1 MKRATCRKKRTEC
14 AFWCHNNRRMR
25 FSVECAFLY
34 LGKRRATSRKSAFW
48 LLRFTEKRIL
58 RVAPHEKA
66 HSGRS
71 GSRKS
76 AVCPTDGLWNVL
88 FCKMV
93 KRFSDL
99 GFLPQSQRTKQRR
112 GTHLCI
118 PSPPLYYARIN
129 LALYHT
135 YDFSY
140 ASPVPERR
148 PPLGTWAAPGAR
160 KSQGGQAREERN
172 LPP

>member
-1 MKRATCRKKRTEC
+1 MQRATFRKKCTEC

-25 FSVECAFLY
+25 FSLP
-34 LGKRRATSRKSAFW
+34 GQTSS
-48 LLRFTEKRIL
+48 LLTEKRIL
-58 RVAPHEKA
+58 RVTPHGKT
-66 HSGRS
+66 HSVS
-71 GSRKS
+71 TILRKS